1 MSPTVKFD
9 ECHMYNIDLTVRN
22 TAFPV
27 SIERKS
33 AEDAEAVYQLILTAM
48 RSGNPDIVE
57 LKSEG
62 KTEKKVAVRASE
74 ISGVQI
80 SQRDG
85 TASGTGRPPGFFAL
99 AE

>member
-1 MSPTVKFD
+1 MFT
-9 ECHMYNIDLTVRN
+9 IDLSIKN

-27 SIERKS
+27 SVQRKT
-33 AEDAEAVYQLILTAM
+33 AEDAEAIYQLILAAM

-57 LKSEG
+57 LKCEG
-62 KTEKKVAVRASE
+62 KTEKKIAVRSSE

-80 SQRDG
+80 VQKDG
-85 TASGTGRPPGFFAL
+85 ANTGGGRPPGFFAVT

>member
-1 MSPTVKFD
+1 MFT
-9 ECHMYNIDLTVRN
+9 IDLSIKN

-27 SIERKS
+27 SVQRKS
-33 AEDAEAVYQLILTAM
+33 AEDAEAIYQLILAAM

-57 LKSEG
+57 LKCEG
-62 KTEKKVAVRASE
+62 KTEKKVAVRSSE

-80 SQRDG
+80 VQKDG
-85 TASGTGRPPGFFAL
+85 ATTSGGRPPGFFAVT

>member
-1 MSPTVKFD
+1 MFT
-9 ECHMYNIDLTVRN
+9 IDLSIKN

-27 SIERKS
+27 SVQRKS
-33 AEDAEAVYQLILTAM
+33 AEDAEAIYQLLLAAM

-57 LKSEG
+57 LKCEG
-62 KTEKKVAVRASE
+62 KTEKKIAVRASE

-80 SQRDG
+80 VQKDG
-85 TASGTGRPPGFFAL
+85 ATTSSGRPPGFFAVT

>member
-1 MSPTVKFD
+1 MSV
-9 ECHMYNIDLTVRN
+9 
-22 TAFPV
+22 
-27 SIERKS
+27 ERKS
-33 AEDAEAVYQLILTAM
+33 AEDADAVYQLILAAM

-74 ISGVQI
+74 ISGVQV

-85 TASGTGRPPGFFAL
+85 TVGGGGRPPGFFAL
-99 AE
+99 TAE

>member
-1 MSPTVKFD
+1 MFT
-9 ECHMYNIDLTVRN
+9 IDLSIKN

-27 SIERKS
+27 SVQRKT
-33 AEDAEAVYQLILTAM
+33 AEDAEAIYQLILAAM

-57 LKSEG
+57 LKCEG
-62 KTEKKVAVRASE
+62 KTEKKVAVRSSE

-80 SQRDG
+80 VQKDG
-85 TASGTGRPPGFFAL
+85 ATTSGGRPPGFFAVT